1 MGSALRVKVAT
12 FTQNISEAVTDE
24 YGSGSGDDEDYP
36 GEEGEEGEDYPDGSG
51 DVP

>member
-36 GEEGEEGEDYPDGSG
+36 GEEGEDYPEGSG